1 MKRILVLSMLLVVF
15 AGLGV
20 VHLNAADNIQKCNN
34 DKGTGHRGPQNDSQW
49 DWDEGKIDIPCDSYI
64 YQVEGTVVTLPES
77 LTIQTERGYSSGG
90 GYMIGGFGSV
100 GWSSMGPEFSGKGF
114 VRILVSWSD
123 SDLAPAGQVTILKVT
138 DTKAVAL
145 IQGDKVR
152 FKCRKEYEAI
162 APLDYGEKFTT
173 ETRDQA
179 ATYELDY
186 CRLVSPVLQEVAK

>member
-1 MKRILVLSMLLVVF
+1 MGMGIT
-15 AGLGV
+15 
-20 VHLNAADNIQKCNN
+20 HLDAADSVQKCNN
-34 DKGTGHRGPQNDSQW
+34 DSGKHRGPQNDSGW
-49 DWDEGKIDIPCDSYI
+49 DWDEGSVDIPCDSHI

-77 LTIQTERGYSSGG
+77 LTIQTERGYGSGSG
-90 GYMIGGFGSV
+90 FMINGMGSV

-123 SDLAPAGQVTILKVT
+123 SELAPAGQVTILKVT
-138 DTKAVAL
+138 DTKAIAL
-145 IQGDKVR
+145 LQGDKVR
-152 FKCRKEYEAI
+152 FKCRSEYEAV

-186 CRLVSPVLQEVAK
+186 CRLVSPVLQEVEK